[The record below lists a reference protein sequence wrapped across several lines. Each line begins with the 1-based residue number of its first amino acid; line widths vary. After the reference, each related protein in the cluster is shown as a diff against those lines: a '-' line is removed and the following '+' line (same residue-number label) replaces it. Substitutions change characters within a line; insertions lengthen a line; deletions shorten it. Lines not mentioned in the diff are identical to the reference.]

1 MAISFKGY
9 KSNVEDLIL
18 KDLSYQVGYKFVGHM
33 DFFKT
38 LEVRDFVLKVM
49 SNFAI
54 ENDVI
59 IYDININD
67 YSVVY
72 KISTDLGV
80 DIKRYISRL
89 ASTILRNVNK
99 QYPELKL
106 KSFVTTQTLVYLWH
120 RPYFITTIDN
130 NKRDLTKY
138 LL

>member
-1 MAISFKGY
+1 MALSFKGY
-9 KSNVEDLIL
+9 KRNIKDLRL

-38 LEVRDFVLKVM
+38 LELREFVLKVM
-49 SNFAI
+49 SDFAI
-54 ENDVI
+54 ENDFI
-59 IYDININD
+59 IYDININS
-67 YSVVY
+67 YSVTY

-80 DIKRYISRL
+80 DIKRYASRL
-89 ASTILRNVNK
+89 ASTILRKVNK
-99 QYPELKL
+99 EYPELNL

-130 NKRDLTKY
+130 NKYDLNKY